1 MWCFIIGFVKMN
13 KLYSDSPYQP
23 ISCDLHSQYE
33 LAIMHKSKLSL
44 TWLKDGDLVR
54 ETNITPVD
62 VQTKNK
68 AEFLIA
74 KKSGQENIVLRLD
87 HIVEM
92 RVLK

>member
-1 MWCFIIGFVKMN
+1 MTDN
-13 KLYSDSPYQP
+13 KFDTPYKP

-33 LAIMHKSKLSL
+33 LAIMHRKTLCL
-44 TWLKDGDLVR
+44 TWLEEGESVTKTD
-54 ETNITPVD
+54 ITPVD

-74 KKSGQENIVLRLD
+74 KTQEQDEVVIRLD
-87 HIVEM
+87 QITQM